1 MNNLEQIVCQYYKD
15 KDGNPM
21 SYHIRRKHQISPKN
35 FQIQLDGIPDEY
47 KGIEV
52 IEPNGFSRVY
62 NSDEIKENTYWVRD
76 DGNVFFHNSM
86 ACKEVMLDYYSIGLP
101 VVGVGRIYTLL
112 DEEGNVIETLEDILK
127 KGQTVI
133 EALKTMNDVI
143 VAIDE
148 LKTSTYEGIK
158 VINTLDEK
166 IDEGYKLLVKLNSS
180 EYVKRKE
187 FDDAFKDMKNDFEKN
202 KEDVNNEF
210 KKNKD
215 ENILINEKIHDVT
228 ETIIYNLKN
237 KEGSYGDCIVIKAD
251 DGTFSMI
258 DCFMEENYQVQIQQ
272 LDKIGLTKLKY
283 LFITHDH
290 SDHVG
295 NAPAIIE
302 KYRPDFIVFK
312 DGIDYSRLPSQ
323 ETEWDTKGYHDRM
336 LAAADKFGVQKIVA
350 NDQQFK
356 IGKNDYIEAFA
367 SKFYD
372 YSNENNMSVNYLL
385 VSHGTKSLFPGDS
398 TVATEKYLK
407 DRIGKIDL
415 YKLSHHGADGGNS
428 DKRFEELKPR
438 YCLIDRLDVYKK
450 DIIKSFALKSIKFGG
465 KVYSND
471 NNDMTVFKITR
482 GVVYPC
488 CHEYKLPLQF
498 LDYWDGTYKMTDSSG
513 QIATQGI
520 YPYKTDYYFVKDNGF
535 IAMNEWIK
543 FGGVDYHASSSGA
556 LDRNC
561 FIEGSYN
568 NKKVWYFL
576 NEKCEMIIE
585 PKLIYYNNNTFL
597 IKSNTLMAEEEF
609 YEYQA
614 KWYYA
619 GKGGA
624 LKKNEWLCK
633 DSNYYYLK
641 HDGVM
646 AFDETLFIEGKWYDF
661 NGSGICT
668 NPSSGR
674 DTK

>member
-1 MNNLEQIVCQYYKD
+1 MQDIQHIEPKKVYINRDELIEIEAIEHDIKTRFIDFKFISINKVLDISHSLVEIYALNQKGNEIFNNLNIIDGPKGLARLELTDALLVPGTTEYMLKIRTENGGILSSNKFNLIVHPD
-15 KDGNPM
+15 LMTGNAIEGTNE
-21 SYHIRRKHQISPKN
+21 YTA
-35 FQIQLDGIPDEY
+35 LD
-47 KGIEV
+47 
-52 IEPNGFSRVY
+52 
-62 NSDEIKENTYWVRD
+62 
-76 DGNVFFHNSM
+76 
-86 ACKEVMLDYYSIGLP
+86 
-101 VVGVGRIYTLL
+101 
-112 DEEGNVIETLEDILK
+112 
-127 KGQTVI
+127 
-133 EALKTMNDVI
+133 EALKSIGNINATEVRSKENASNI
-143 VAIDE
+143 VKITEKLDY
-148 LKTSTYEGIK
+148 TSERMQD
-158 VINTLDEK
+158 N
-166 IDEGYKLLVKLNSS
+166 
-180 EYVKRKE
+180 
-187 FDDAFKDMKNDFEKN
+187 
-202 KEDVNNEF
+202 
-210 KKNKD
+210 
-215 ENILINEKIHDVT
+215 T

-258 DCFMEENYQVQIQQ
+258 DCFMEENFQIMIQQ
-272 LDKIGLTKLKY
+272 LDKIGVTKLKY
-283 LFITHDH
+283 FFATHDH
-290 SDHVG
+290 SDHIG

-398 TVATEKYLK
+398 TVATETYLQN
-407 DRIGKIDL
+407 RIGKIDL

-428 DKRFEELKPR
+428 DKRFEELQAR

-450 DIIKSFALKSIKFGG
+450 DIIKNFALKCLKYGG

-482 GVVYPC
+482 GAIYPC

-498 LDYWDGTYKMTDSSG
+498 LDYYSGKYKMTNEAG
-513 QIATQGI
+513 GVATKGI
-520 YPYKTDYYFVKDNGF
+520 YPYKSDFYFVKDDGF
-535 IAMNEWIK
+535 IATNEWIK
-543 FGGVDYHASSSGA
+543 FDGIDYHASSSGA

-561 FIEGSYN
+561 FIEGT
-568 NKKVWYFL
+568 F
-576 NEKCEMIIE
+576 NEKPCYYWIDENCKMVIE
-585 PKLIYYNNNTFL
+585 PKLIYYNNNTYL

-614 KWYYA
+614 NYYYA

-624 LKKNEWLCK
+624 LKKNEWLYK
-633 DSNYYYLK
+633 DSNYYWLK
-641 HDGVM
+641 FNGVM
-646 AFDETLFIEGKWYDF
+646 ASEETLFIEGKWYDF
-661 NGSGICT
+661 NGSGVCT
-668 NPSSGR
+668 NPSAGR
-674 DTK
+674 DTKNKE

>member
-1 MNNLEQIVCQYYKD
+1 MQYIQTKTVYIDRDELIEIKAIEHDVKTRFIDFKFIAANKILDISHCIVRIYALTKNGKEIFNNLTIVDSLKGIARLELTDALLIPGTTEYMLKIYDEHGGILSSNIFNLIVSKD
-15 KDGNPM
+15 LMTDNAIEGTN
-21 SYHIRRKHQISPKN
+21 
-35 FQIQLDGIPDEY
+35 EY
-47 KGIEV
+47 K
-52 IEPNGFSRVY
+52 
-62 NSDEIKENTYWVRD
+62 
-76 DGNVFFHNSM
+76 
-86 ACKEVMLDYYSIGLP
+86 ALD
-101 VVGVGRIYTLL
+101 
-112 DEEGNVIETLEDILK
+112 
-127 KGQTVI
+127 
-133 EALKTMNDVI
+133 EALKTVG
-143 VAIDE
+143 E
-148 LKTSTYEGIK
+148 
-158 VINTLDEK
+158 
-166 IDEGYKLLVKLNSS
+166 LNS
-180 EYVKRKE
+180 
-187 FDDAFKDMKNDFEKN
+187 MKVNIEKN
-202 KEDVNNEF
+202 AT
-210 KKNKD
+210 
-215 ENILINEKIHDVT
+215 NIVKITEKLDYTSERMQDNT

-295 NAPAIIE
+295 NAPKIIE
-302 KYRPDFIVFK
+302 KYRPDFIVYK
-312 DGIDYSRLPSQ
+312 DGIDYSRLPSVEQ
-323 ETEWDTKGYHDRM
+323 GWDTKGYHDRM
-336 LAAADKFGVQKIVA
+336 LAAADRFNVQKIVA

-398 TVATEKYLK
+398 TVATETHLQN
-407 DRIGKIDL
+407 RIGKIDL

-428 DKRFEELKPR
+428 DKRFEELQAR

-450 DIIKSFALKSIKFGG
+450 DIIKNFALKCLKYGG

-482 GVVYPC
+482 GAIYPC

-498 LDYWDGTYKMTDSSG
+498 LDFYSERYKMTNEAG
-513 QIATQGI
+513 EIATKGI
-520 YPYKTDYYFVKDNGF
+520 YPYKSDFYFVKDDGF
-535 IAMNEWIK
+535 IAKNEWIK
-543 FGGVDYHASSSGA
+543 HDGIDYHASSSGA

-561 FIEGSYN
+561 FIQGT
-568 NKKVWYFL
+568 F
-576 NEKCEMIIE
+576 NEKPCYYWIDENCKMVIE
-585 PKLIYYNNNTFL
+585 PKLIYYNNNTYL

-614 KWYYA
+614 NYYYA

-624 LKKNEWLCK
+624 LKKNEWLYK
-633 DSNYYYLK
+633 DSNYYWLK
-641 HDGVM
+641 FNGVM
-646 AFDETLFIEGKWYDF
+646 ASEETLFIEGKWYDF
-661 NGSGICT
+661 NGSGVCT
-668 NPSSGR
+668 NPSAGR
-674 DTK
+674 DTKAK